1 MNTHIAGI
9 PCLVQ
14 VDYFFVQKPLGPRAD
29 SDLDCYGYS
38 DIDFTVLDR
47 KGYAAPW
54 LAKKMT
60 SEDEERIKDELIEA
74 HNNYREEP

>member
-1 MNTHIAGI
+1 MNTHISGI
-9 PCLVQ
+9 PCMVQ

-38 DIDFTVLDR
+38 EISFTVLDR
-47 KGYAAPW
+47 KGYVAPW

-60 SEDEERIKDELIEA
+60 SEDEDRIKDELIEA
-74 HNNYREEP
+74 HNNRDGS

>member
-29 SDLDCYGYS
+29 SDLDCYGYTE
-38 DIDFTVLDR
+38 IDFTVLDR
-47 KGYAAPW
+47 KGYEAPW

-60 SEDEERIKDELIEA
+60 SEDKERIKDELIEA
-74 HNNYREEP
+74 HKNRDRT